1 MGDASD
7 VRGDGDVGDFFG
19 VELADVV
26 AVVVSFF
33 KPPGAFLESVNK
45 RNHLTSNHLLQ
56 MVEMAPMLRLNT
68 LTSTRSLW
76 YDGLPGAGVLV

>member
-7 VRGDGDVGDFFG
+7 VRGVGDVGDFFG

-33 KPPGAFLESVNK
+33 KPPGAFLESCIK
-45 RNHLTSNHLLQ
+45 KGDLTVIHWRQTL
-56 MVEMAPMLRLNT
+56 ETAPMLRLKY
-68 LTSTRSLW
+68 LASL
-76 YDGLPGAGVLV
+76 

>member
-1 MGDASD
+1 MSDAY
-7 VRGDGDVGDFFG
+7 DVGGVGGVDDFFG

-26 AVVVSFF
+26 EVVVSFF
-33 KPPGAFLESVNK
+33 EPPGALLESVNK

-56 MVEMAPMLRLNT
+56 MVEMTPMLRLNT